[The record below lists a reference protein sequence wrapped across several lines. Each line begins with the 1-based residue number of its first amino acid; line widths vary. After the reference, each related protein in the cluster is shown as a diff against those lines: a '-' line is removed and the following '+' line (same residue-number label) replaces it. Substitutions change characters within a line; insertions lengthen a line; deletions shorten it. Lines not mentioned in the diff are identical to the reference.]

1 MLENT
6 LITIHDND
14 ILIRAIDAREL
25 HKTLELKKDYSN
37 WIKTQINR
45 AYLQENVDYIKV
57 HSKGEDINQQLT
69 KVGNRIEYFITLDA
83 GKNIAMLSGTPA
95 GRLVREYFIMCEKKL
110 KENHPQTYLE
120 AIKALVKKEEERLE
134 LENKI
139 NTSTL
144 FPDKIKVDDK
154 ERAYKKDI
162 KELYPFLNNSIANIM
177 EFFGKYKYKDTN
189 SYIKEEVEL
198 CVNEFFDTCSMA
210 VSNNKLSVVITH
222 ECLLGGKLCVRK
234 DHAIKYLR
242 YKEEDFIIDT
252 K

>member
-25 HKTLELKKDYSN
+25 HKVLGLKKDYSN
-37 WIKTQINR
+37 WIKSQINR
-45 AYLQENVDYIKV
+45 AYLQENADYIV
-57 HSKGEDINQQLT
+57 FTPKGENPMGGRPS
-69 KVGNRIEYFITLDA
+69 KEYHITLDA
-83 GKNIAMLSGTPA
+83 GKNIAMLSGTPE
-95 GRLVREYFIMCEKKL
+95 GRLVREYFIECEKKL
-110 KENHPQTYLE
+110 RESNPQTFLE
-120 AIKALVKKEEERLE
+120 AMELVVKKEKERLA

-189 SYIKEEVEL
+189 SYIREEVEL
-198 CVNEFFDTCSMA
+198 CVNEFFDTCSME
-210 VSNNKLSVVITH
+210 VSNNRLSVVITH
-222 ECLLGGKLCVRK
+222 DCLLGGKLCVRK
-234 DHAIKYLR
+234 DHAIKYLN
-242 YKEEDFIIDT
+242 YTEEDFILRS